1 MAKTNEEL
9 EAELFALELSTRE
22 LVGPLFVQ
30 LSEQQQQLD
39 SISSLL
45 AATVTELKNRN
56 VIQP

>member
-1 MAKTNEEL
+1 MAQTNEEL
-9 EAELFALELSTRE
+9 EARLFALERSTQE

-30 LSEQQQQLD
+30 ISEQQQQID
-39 SISSLL
+39 SLSSLL

>member
-9 EAELFALELSTRE
+9 EAELSALERSTRE

-30 LSEQQQQLD
+30 LSEQQQQIE

>member
-9 EAELFALELSTRE
+9 EAELFALERSTRE

-30 LSEQQQQLD
+30 LNEQKQQLE

>member
-9 EAELFALELSTRE
+9 EAELFALERSTQQ
-22 LVGPLFVQ
+22 LINVLHVQ
-30 LSEQQQQLD
+30 FSEQQAQLD